1 MKYRIQSILAVLSL
15 LVTCPLIGAELT
27 VARIFSPG
35 AVLQRELPVPVWGTA
50 ASGQQVSVEFAG
62 QVKSTTAGQDGKW
75 HLALDP
81 LDASAE
87 NRVMTIRSADDQI
100 SVEDVLV
107 GEVWL
112 CSGQSNMQSM
122 MYAYADDPSKDPHFG
137 NPKKKYRGMFGALR
151 RKEVEENEDLLFR
164 QFKVDVTPVP
174 FQPSEH
180 IPSSRGWYK
189 VTPGQTE
196 FFTQVGY
203 FFGRELRRE
212 LNIPIGIISSSRGGS
227 TVEVWMPK
235 EAYAAVPDGAQY
247 YAKNEASLRNKVS
260 QWEAKQAA
268 GTLTKEELAAGS
280 PAKNG
285 YIASSLYNGM
295 IAPLMPYAIR
305 GAIWYQGESNVGGRN
320 QTYLDSFVAMI
331 EHWRK
336 NWGQEKL
343 SFYWTQLAHHKEPT
357 EVPLET
363 DIKAELFYQQFQAMA
378 RVPDSGMSVANDIG
392 HNLSI
397 HPPNKLDIGRRLS
410 RWALSKDYGKE
421 IVPSG
426 PVFREAVKTG
436 SRVTLEFDDVGS
448 GLMIAGKG
456 IGDDPAVEKDEPL
469 QHFQICGV
477 DRQWKWAQARIA
489 GKETVEVWHPE
500 VLNPVEVRYA
510 WSGNPEAANLYNRE
524 GLPTSLF
531 KVSFAE

>member
-1 MKYRIQSILAVLSL
+1 MLSL
-15 LVTCPLIGAELT
+15 LVNCPLIGAELT
-27 VARIFSPG
+27 VARIFSSG
-35 AVLQRELPVPVWGTA
+35 AVLQRELTVPVWGTA

-75 HLALDP
+75 QLALDP
-81 LDASAE
+81 LEASAK
-87 NRVMTIRSADDQI
+87 NRVIIIRSANKQI
-100 SVEDVLV
+100 SVKDVLV

-122 MYAYADDPSKDPHFG
+122 MYAFADDPSKDPHFG
-137 NPKKKYRGMFGALR
+137 NPKKKYRGMFGPILK
-151 RKEVEENEDLLFR
+151 KEIEETEDPLFR
-164 QFKVDVTPVP
+164 QFVVDDRPSP
-174 FQPSEH
+174 FGK
-180 IPSSRGWYK
+180 SSIIYSKQGWLR
-189 VTPGQTE
+189 VTPGETQ
-196 FFTQVGY
+196 FFSKVGY
-203 FFGRELRRE
+203 FFGKELRRQ
-212 LNIPIGIISSSRGGS
+212 LGVPIGLIDSNHGG
-227 TVEVWMPK
+227 TMVEAWMPK
-235 EAYAAVPDGAQY
+235 KAFEQVDGAMGY
-247 YAKNEASLRNKVS
+247 YEKMLKLWRDNADNWNEKNSS
-260 QWEAKQAA
+260 DDAA
-268 GTLTKEELAAGS
+268 QKLDEKSAI
-280 PAKNG
+280 NG
-285 YIASSLYNGM
+285 HYIPGSLYRGM
-295 IAPLMPYAIR
+295 VDPLIPYAIR
-305 GAIWYQGESNVGGRN
+305 GAIWYQGESNVGRRN
-320 QTYLDSFVAMI
+320 ETYLDSFVAMI

-363 DIKAELFYQQFQAMA
+363 DIKADLFYQQFQAMA

-392 HNLSI
+392 HHLSI

-410 RWALSKDYGKE
+410 RWALYKDYGKK

-426 PVFREAVKTG
+426 PVFREAMKTG
-436 SRVTLEFDDVGS
+436 SRVTLEFDYVGS

-469 QHFQICGV
+469 RHFQICGA
-477 DRQWKWAQARIA
+477 DREWKWAQARIA
-489 GKETVEVWHPE
+489 GKETVEVWHPNIT
-500 VLNPVEVRYA
+500 NPVEVRYA